1 MEPGLAKKL
10 VDLNHKLDNFFTS
23 KAITVKVRPKQVDSD
38 DEIELDEHG
47 YQEVPAIGVSIFLH
61 VCLKHICNVKH
72 IIVMFQL

>member
-47 YQEVPAIGVSIFLH
+47 YQEVPAIGVSIFAKFWYKTYL
-61 VCLKHICNVKH
+61 
-72 IIVMFQL
+72 